1 MVNQQPHIYMSVA
14 YHLCVS
20 SQSFICQQP
29 IITSDVSILSFIS
42 VAYHLYVSSLS
53 IFHMSAAYTS
63 FICQYPI
70 IYVSEIYHL
79 YVNSLS
85 FISAAYHLYVSSQFH
100 VQFSCLSVI
109 CWLTVGQQ
117 PEEGLL
123 YTITSHSAVAF
134 VKPFKCFT

>member
-1 MVNQQPHIYMSVA
+1 MSVPYHLCQKSIIYKSIAYHLFQQPIIYMSVA
-14 YHLCVS
+14 
-20 SQSFICQQP
+20 
-29 IITSDVSILSFIS
+29 
-42 VAYHLYVSSLS
+42 
-53 IFHMSAAYTS
+53 
-63 FICQYPI
+63 
-70 IYVSEIYHL
+70 
-79 YVNSLS
+79 
-85 FISAAYHLYVSSQFH
+85 FH